1 MPRAIM
7 SYNLCD
13 KIRDLKPYEPGT
25 GDYRIR
31 LDANESFVPV
41 SESTMDGI
49 LRRIKNDALNR
60 YPDPL
65 ASEACELFAAYYG
78 VKGDNVT
85 AGNGS
90 DELLSV
96 LTQSFL
102 MRGQTMTVLSD
113 DFSMYGF
120 YGFLA
125 EVNVDVV
132 RNRPDGSIDVDGLI
146 ERVNSTGSRLLL
158 FSNPCNP
165 TGLGISA
172 QEALRIVDSCPDCL
186 VIVDE
191 AYMDFWDQALI
202 RVAPERENMIVLKT
216 CSKAL
221 RLAGIRCGFAVAGEK
236 ITKAL
241 RAVKSPYNVSRLT
254 QIFAAEIFAHPEEL
268 DEAVAAVLAQR
279 DSLRI
284 RLLELKNAH
293 PGLFEMN
300 ETATNFFMLRFE
312 SGKAAEI
319 FQQLKQKSI
328 LVRHFGG
335 GKLRITVGSEAEN
348 NELMSALEQIIQ

>member
-1 MPRAIM
+1 M
-7 SYNLCD
+7 SYILCD

-31 LDANESFVPV
+31 LDANESFVQV
-41 SESTMDGI
+41 SESTMDSI
-49 LRRIKNDALNR
+49 LLRIKEDALNR

-65 ASEACELFAAYYG
+65 ASKACSLFAAYYG
-78 VKGDNVT
+78 ISGENVT

-90 DELLSV
+90 DELLSI
-96 LTQSFL
+96 LTQAFL
-102 MRGQTMTVLSD
+102 MRGQTMTVLGD

-120 YGFLA
+120 YGSLA

-132 RNRPDGSIDVDGLI
+132 SNRPDGSIDVDALI
-146 ERVNSTGSRLLL
+146 DHVNETGSRLLL

-202 RVAPERENMIVLKT
+202 KIAPTRENMIVLKT

-254 QIFAAEIFAHPEEL
+254 QIFASEIFAHPEEL
-268 DEAVAAVLAQR
+268 DAAIASVLAQR
-279 DSLRI
+279 DNLRQ
-284 RLLELKNAH
+284 RLAALQNTH
-293 PGLFEMN
+293 PGLFRMN

-312 SGKAAEI
+312 SDKAAEI
-319 FQQLKQKSI
+319 FEQLKQKGI

-335 GKLRITVGSEAEN
+335 GKLRITVGSEEEN
-348 NELMSALEQIIQ
+348 NELIAALEQIIQ